1 MWHDIVAVELVDMS
15 RKTSELVQVWLDITM
30 IESIRITPTH
40 HNFLWLYILE
50 RPQDVSLVLLQCTE
64 DYTTRVVST
73 EALQEEGPGCESD
86 WESDWESSYVS
97 PDIPVSPYSLKIC
110 ILEGLN
116 WVSRVYS
123 LSGWK
128 ADKKMKGWMEK
139 VQKHKCC
146 VYITIHLCSYICRE
160 MLTHNIQTL
169 HITISL
175 I

>member
-64 DYTTRVVST
+64 D
-73 EALQEEGPGCESD
+73 LQEEGPGCESD

-97 PDIPVSPYSLKIC
+97 PDIQFPPTV
-110 ILEGLN
+110 
-116 WVSRVYS
+116 
-123 LSGWK
+123 
-128 ADKKMKGWMEK
+128 
-139 VQKHKCC
+139 
-146 VYITIHLCSYICRE
+146 
-160 MLTHNIQTL
+160 
-169 HITISL
+169 
-175 I
+175 